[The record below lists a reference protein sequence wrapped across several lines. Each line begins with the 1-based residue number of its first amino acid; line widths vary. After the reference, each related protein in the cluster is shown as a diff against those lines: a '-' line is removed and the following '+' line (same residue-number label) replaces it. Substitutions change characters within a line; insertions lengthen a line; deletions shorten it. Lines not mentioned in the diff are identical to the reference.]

1 MLGYTREGKM
11 RSKLREAILAGFNPA
26 SLDEVLRDNDMFA
39 SNVAI
44 GPDFSTR
51 VNSLIDV
58 AHQEGRLIKLC
69 SVLADVR
76 PDNERVSSEIIRVQE
91 WLKDQRNINDIN
103 EDFHTGVSLH
113 LSLFKSSSINPR
125 SPLATRVSIVG
136 LIA

>member
-1 MLGYTREGKM
+1 
-11 RSKLREAILAGFNPA
+11 
-26 SLDEVLRDNDMFA
+26 MFA

-103 EDFHTGVSLH
+103 EDFRPEFTAPVPIQKL
-113 LSLFKSSSINPR
+113 LDKSPFAFGR
-125 SPLATRVSIVG
+125 GASIVG